1 MDGYHP
7 LDTDPTITEHPPG
20 HGRSVVVHHHHS
32 APSVMGARARAAGEG
47 EGARD
52 LV

>member
-7 LDTDPTITEHPPG
+7 LDTDPTITEHPLG